1 LRVDFLSLYLIIEAD
16 SFMLTHLSIKNYIL
30 INQLEI
36 DFRSG
41 FTAITGETGAGK
53 SILIG
58 ALSLILG
65 KRADTAALL
74 DKEKKCIIEGVFSIA
89 TYELE
94 NFFEEHELDYDD
106 HAILRRE
113 INRQGKSRAFIN
125 DTPVNLPL
133 MKELG
138 ERLVDIHSQHQ
149 TLTLNES
156 GFQLAVVDNYANNQ
170 ALLSDYVKRFG
181 EYKAIATTLEDLISR
196 EAEIR
201 ADEDYTS
208 FRLEE
213 IQSAGLLKD
222 EQKELEEELNILSH
236 AEEIKGK
243 LYQAIQILNTSDN
256 NLLDHLSEVASLTGR
271 ISTYHQEIGELH
283 QRLES
288 SNIELKDIS
297 TGLEQLN
304 ESISFDPAQLEKI
317 TSRLDLIYA
326 LLQKHKVKEI
336 RELLLIRDE
345 LAEQLSMINSL
356 DEDIIRLKEELE
368 SAHNDLL
375 KFSDGLRKKREAI
388 IPEIEN
394 EIGKI
399 LKQVGMEKAV
409 MKVDLKGQQDF
420 TPVGRDRVE
429 FLFSANQGSPP
440 AAVSRIASGGEL
452 SRLLLAVKSLITR
465 KNLLPTIILD
475 EIDMGVSG
483 EIAGK
488 VGTLLSG
495 MAAHMQLIAI
505 THLPQIA
512 GKADEHFKVYK
523 KYAED
528 RTVSGVMRLSNS
540 DRVEEIA
547 ALLSNEKVS
556 SSAKETAKE
565 LLGFKH

>member
-1 LRVDFLSLYLIIEAD
+1 
-16 SFMLTHLSIKNYIL
+16 MLTHLSIENYIL

-36 DFRSG
+36 DFQSG
-41 FTAITGETGAGK
+41 FTTITGETGAGK

-65 KRADTAALL
+65 KRADTDVLL
-74 DKEKKCIIEGVFSIA
+74 DKDKKCIIEGVFAID

-94 NFFEEHELDYDD
+94 SFFEQHELDYEDQ
-106 HAILRRE
+106 ATLRRE

-125 DTPVNLPL
+125 DTPVKLPV
-133 MKELG
+133 MKALG

-149 TLTLNES
+149 ALTLNEL
-156 GFQLAVVDNYANNQ
+156 GFQLAVVDNYADNR
-170 ALLSDYVKRFG
+170 ALLSSYAKCFRA
-181 EYKAIATTLEDLISR
+181 YKDSSEKLEGLVSR

-201 ADEDYTS
+201 AEEDYTR

-213 IQSAGLLKD
+213 IQNAGLVED
-222 EQKELEEELNILSH
+222 EQKELEEELKVLSN
-236 AEEIKGK
+236 AEEIKAK
-243 LYQAIQILNTSDN
+243 LFQAIQILNISDN
-256 NLLDHLSEVASLTGR
+256 NLLDHLAEVALLTGR
-271 ISTYHQEIGELH
+271 ISSYHQEIGELH
-283 QRLES
+283 QRIES

-297 TGLEQLN
+297 TGLERLE
-304 ESISFDPAQLEKI
+304 ESINFDPAQHEKVV
-317 TSRLDLIYA
+317 SRLDLIYA

-336 RELLLIRDE
+336 RELFKIRDE
-345 LAEQLSMINSL
+345 LEKQLFMINSL
-356 DEDIIRLKEELE
+356 DEDIIRLKKELE
-368 SAHNDLL
+368 AAYNDLVKL
-375 KFSDGLRKKREAI
+375 SDELRKRREAI

-399 LKQVGMEKAV
+399 LRQVGMEKAV
-409 MKVDLKGQQDF
+409 MKVDLNGLQDF
-420 TPVGRDRVE
+420 THVGRDRVE

-452 SRLLLAVKSLITR
+452 SRLMLAIKSLITR

-488 VGTLLSG
+488 VGDLLSG
-495 MAAHMQLIAI
+495 MAVHMQLIAI

-528 RTVSGVMRLSNS
+528 RTVSGIVCLSNS
-540 DRVEEIA
+540 ERVEEIA
-547 ALLSNEKVS
+547 AMLSNENVS

-565 LLGFKH
+565 LLGFKPNIK

>member
-1 LRVDFLSLYLIIEAD
+1 
-16 SFMLTHLSIKNYIL
+16 MLTHLSIENYIL

-36 DFRSG
+36 DFQSG

-65 KRADTAALL
+65 KRADTDVLL
-74 DKEKKCIIEGVFSIA
+74 DKDKKCIIEGLFAID

-94 NFFEEHELDYDD
+94 DFFEQHELDYEDQ
-106 HAILRRE
+106 AMLRRE
-113 INRQGKSRAFIN
+113 ISRQGKSRAFIN

-149 TLTLNES
+149 TLTLSES
-156 GFQLAVVDNYANNQ
+156 GFQLAVVDNYAKNK
-170 ALLSDYVKRFG
+170 ALLSSYAKCFRT
-181 EYKAIATTLEDLISR
+181 YKDTSEKLEELVAR

-201 ADEDYTS
+201 AEEDYTS
-208 FRLEE
+208 FRFEE
-213 IQSAGLLKD
+213 IQSAELRED
-222 EQKELEEELNILSH
+222 EQKELEEELKVLSN
-236 AEEIKGK
+236 AEEIKAR
-243 LYQAIQILNTSDN
+243 LFQAIQILNISDN
-256 NLLDHLSEVASLTGR
+256 NLLDHLAEVALLTGK
-271 ISTYHQEIGELH
+271 ISSYHQEIGELH
-283 QRLES
+283 QRIES

-297 TGLEQLN
+297 TGLERLE
-304 ESISFDPAQLEKI
+304 ESIGFDQAQHEKVS
-317 TSRLDLIYA
+317 SRLDLIYA

-336 RELLLIRDE
+336 RELFLIRDE
-345 LAEQLSMINSL
+345 LEKQLFMINSL
-356 DEDIIRLKEELE
+356 DEEIIRLKKEFEV
-368 SAHNDLL
+368 AHNDLVKLSDEL
-375 KFSDGLRKKREAI
+375 KERREAI

-399 LKQVGMEKAV
+399 LRQMGMDKAV
-409 MKVDLKGQQDF
+409 MKVDLNGQQDF
-420 TPVGRDRVE
+420 TPVGRDRIE

-452 SRLLLAVKSLITR
+452 SRLMLAIKSLITR

-488 VGTLLSG
+488 VGNLLSG
-495 MAAHMQLIAI
+495 MAVHMQLIAI

-512 GKADEHFKVYK
+512 GKANKHFKVYK

-528 RTVSGVMRLSNS
+528 RTVSGIVCLSNS
-540 DRVEEIA
+540 ERVEEIA
-547 ALLSNEKVS
+547 AMLSNENVS

-565 LLGFKH
+565 LLGYHDHRR

>member
-1 LRVDFLSLYLIIEAD
+1 
-16 SFMLTHLSIKNYIL
+16 MLTHLSIENYIL

-74 DKEKKCIIEGVFSIA
+74 DKEKKCVIEGVFSVA
-89 TYELE
+89 AYELE
-94 NFFEEHELDYDD
+94 NFFEQHELDYDD
-106 HAILRRE
+106 QTILRRE
-113 INRQGKSRAFIN
+113 INSQGKSRAFIN
-125 DTPVNLPL
+125 DTPVNLPI

-149 TLTLNES
+149 TLNLNES

-170 ALLSDYVKRFG
+170 ALLATYSKHFR
-181 EYKAIATTLEDLISR
+181 EYQAIAGTLEDLISR

-201 ADEDYTS
+201 AEEDYTS
-208 FRLEE
+208 FRFEE
-213 IQSAGLLKD
+213 IQRAGLIAD
-222 EQKELEEELNILSH
+222 EQQELEEELKILSH
-236 AEEIKGK
+236 AEEIKAR
-243 LYQAIQILNTSDN
+243 LYQAVQTLNTSDN
-256 NLLDHLSEVASLTGR
+256 NLLDHLSEVASLTGS
-271 ISTYHQEIGELH
+271 ISSYHQEIGELH

-297 TGLEQLN
+297 TSLEQLE
-304 ESISFDPAQLEKI
+304 ESISFDPARLEEI
-317 TSRLDLIYA
+317 TGRLDLIYA

-345 LAEQLSMINSL
+345 LAEQLSRIHSL
-356 DEDIIRLKEELE
+356 DEEIIRLKKELE
-368 SAHNDLL
+368 AANNNLL
-375 KFSDGLRKKREAI
+375 KLSNELRKRREAI
-388 IPEIEN
+388 IPEIEQ

-409 MKVDLKGQQDF
+409 MKLDLSRQQDF
-420 TPVGRDRVE
+420 TPTGNDSIE

-452 SRLLLAVKSLITR
+452 SRLMLAIKSLITR

-488 VGTLLSG
+488 VGDLLTG
-495 MAAHMQLIAI
+495 MSVHMQLIAI

-512 GKADEHFKVYK
+512 GKANEHFKVFK

-528 RTVSGVMRLSNS
+528 RTVSGLMCLSNS
-540 DRVEEIA
+540 ERVDEIA
-547 ALLSNEKVS
+547 AMLSNENVS

-565 LLGFKH
+565 LLGFKPSMK

>member
-16 SFMLTHLSIKNYIL
+16 SFMLTHLSIENYIL

-547 ALLSNEKVS
+547 AMLSNEKVS